1 MVANCDEFDS
11 MSAMQELLYM
21 VSILHLLIDLMW
33 ISSVF
38 LVNFSRQLVSKGR
51 SATVS

>member
-1 MVANCDEFDS
+1 
-11 MSAMQELLYM
+11 MSAMHELRYM

-38 LVNFSRQLVSKGR
+38 LVSFSRQLVSNGR